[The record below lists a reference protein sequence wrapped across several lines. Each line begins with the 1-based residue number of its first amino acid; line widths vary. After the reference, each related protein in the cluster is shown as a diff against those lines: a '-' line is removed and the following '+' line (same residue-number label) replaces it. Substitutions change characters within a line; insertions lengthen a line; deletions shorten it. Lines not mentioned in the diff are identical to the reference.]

1 MEDRIQ
7 AYLESQRGEVEKVL
21 TQLCCF
27 PSTYGHEREAQEY
40 IFDYCQDIGLDI
52 ERQFIPQEL
61 KQDPQYTAHVED
73 LPYGRDRY
81 NLVGAR
87 QGTKAGRSIVLNSHV
102 DVVPAEAAWKDAFN
116 ATCHQGVIR
125 GRGACD
131 AKGNVVTIIL
141 AVRALDALDISLEGD
156 VLYQFVIDEEIGGNG
171 ALAAIR
177 QGHVADAAL
186 VLEPTSLRAH
196 PANKGAL
203 WFRVDVEGRS
213 VHMGRIGDGVSAL
226 EHAVEVMDIF
236 RQYERHMID
245 QYGDHPLFVGVER
258 PIQMNFGIMRSGDFP
273 STVPGYA
280 VLEGGV
286 GFLPNQ
292 PIREVVADLK
302 SWIEERGS
310 PWLRDHFAIGHQRLH
325 NDAYAD
331 DVNDPFVQA
340 TAAALRANGLND
352 ELKGWIASC
361 DARLF
366 HHVAGIP
373 AVTFGVGSMTY
384 AHSSQEQITTD
395 EILKGASVI
404 LSLLMDWNNRPR
416 REVSHG
422 A

>member
-1 MEDRIQ
+1 MEDRIA

-21 TQLCCF
+21 TQLCRF
-27 PSTYGHEREAQEY
+27 PSTYGNEREVQEY
-40 IFDYCQDIGLDI
+40 LFDYCRDIGLDI

-61 KQDPQYTAHVED
+61 KDDPHYTAHVDD

-87 QGTKAGRSIVLNSHV
+87 RGVGDGMSIVLNSHV
-102 DVVPAEAAWKDAFN
+102 DVVPAEAAWADAFN
-116 ATCHQGVIR
+116 ATCRDGVIV

-141 AVRALDALDISLEGD
+141 AMRTLDALDISLEGD

-177 QGHVADAAL
+177 LGHVADAAL
-186 VLEPTSLRAH
+186 VLEPTGLRAH

-236 RQYERHMID
+236 RQYEGHLID
-245 QYGDHPLFVGVER
+245 RYGDHPLFVGVER

-286 GFLPNQ
+286 GFLPNK
-292 PIREVVADLK
+292 PIHEVMADLK
-302 SWIEERGS
+302 GWIEERGS
-310 PWLRDHFAIGHQRLH
+310 PWLREHFAISHQRLH
-325 NDAYAD
+325 NDAYAED
-331 DVNDPFVQA
+331 INDPFVQA
-340 TAAALRANGLND
+340 TAAALRASGLDD

-373 AVTFGVGSMTY
+373 SVTFGAGSMTY
-384 AHSSQEQITTD
+384 AHSSEEQITSD
-395 EILKGASVI
+395 EILKGASAI
-404 LSLLMDWNNRPR
+404 INLLMDWNNRPR
-416 REVSHG
+416 QGGSHG